1 VSTSVDPSTID
12 TISTKVADTMM
23 AVTDNKDDD
32 EDILAVHN
40 DFDEV
45 TMLVDLSTTD
55 TTSFMVT
62 DTSTAAKTSL
72 PASMIGVEV
81 RNETKYVQEYPQRLV
96 FAECGFPCPNSASP
110 PVRC

>member
-1 VSTSVDPSTID
+1 VSTSVDPSTSD
-12 TISTKVADTMM
+12 TVSTKVADTMI

-40 DFDEV
+40 DLDEV
-45 TMLVDLSTTD
+45 TMLVDQSTTD

-72 PASMIGVEV
+72 PASMIWAEV
-81 RNETKYVQEYPQRLV
+81 RNETKY
-96 FAECGFPCPNSASP
+96 CMCK
-110 PVRC
+110 